1 MKKIL
6 FLFVVFYCSNVF
18 AQKNITNQKLGWYV
32 YVNTIEFNKKWFLI
46 TEVQER
52 FFINP
57 TSQHQ
62 LLLRTHLHR
71 TIFNGFDV
79 ALGFCYLLQDRNDPF
94 NKDKFTVPE
103 LRPHA
108 EINYKK
114 KFKYFTWENRFRFEL
129 RYFHEVNKANNQL
142 EDGYA
147 FGNYRFRYQ
156 AQFTIPLVKIANNQF
171 LKLKIFDEV
180 FVNTGESITKNIF
193 DHNRIFVGLNVDVLP
208 NLAVEAGYMNWY
220 QQRPSGLDFY
230 NRDIIRVAV
239 FHKIQVHKNKLSSK

>member
-18 AQKNITNQKLGWYV
+18 AQKNVTNQKLGWYV

-79 ALGFCYLLQDRNDPF
+79 ALKTDYAYISLSLYIEIQTTKECMFDYCPSVIIDENS
-94 NKDKFTVPE
+94 DKV
-103 LRPHA
+103 
-108 EINYKK
+108 ID
-114 KFKYFTWENRFRFEL
+114 
-129 RYFHEVNKANNQL
+129 Q
-142 EDGYA
+142 
-147 FGNYRFRYQ
+147 FGDN
-156 AQFTIPLVKIANNQF
+156 LIA
-171 LKLKIFDEV
+171 
-180 FVNTGESITKNIF
+180 
-193 DHNRIFVGLNVDVLP
+193 
-208 NLAVEAGYMNWY
+208 
-220 QQRPSGLDFY
+220 
-230 NRDIIRVAV
+230 
-239 FHKIQVHKNKLSSK
+239 